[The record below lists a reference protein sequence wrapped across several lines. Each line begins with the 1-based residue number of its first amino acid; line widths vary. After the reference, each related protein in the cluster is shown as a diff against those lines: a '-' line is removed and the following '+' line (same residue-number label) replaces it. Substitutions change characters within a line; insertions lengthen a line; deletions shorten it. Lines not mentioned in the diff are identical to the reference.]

1 MHEETGG
8 PKNCHT
14 TDAAWDNHRTKK
26 NECGEELEMQDET
39 IKKILTMLD
48 QQNLRETFDEND
60 TASEINK
67 SPVFSQAFKDNMRAM
82 VASRFGAEAAE
93 QFIEDTAD
101 MYETSEVEN
110 PETAERMSQAKPAA
124 PTAEVPLGAAS
135 PAETE
140 GVSEV
145 RKLFSKPKKKILF
158 KWVAC
163 AAAVFIV
170 AFAGF
175 TVHKVGYVQ
184 ATGLPSISAQP
195 ETTEEY
201 SKVGSLKDII
211 SNLEITDYPRSL
223 KQVFVPDKVVD
234 GFEETERSSKEIYLN
249 IFYENAKDG
258 WYQYQQTTVGA
269 KSFIDTEDGDW
280 DDVEIGTWP
289 GLYSYKNDTGN
300 LWWFDYNY
308 AYHLQGNISKEEM
321 VEVAE
326 SLVMEK

>member
-1 MHEETGG
+1 
-8 PKNCHT
+8 
-14 TDAAWDNHRTKK
+14 
-26 NECGEELEMQDET
+26 
-39 IKKILTMLD
+39 MLD

-110 PETAERMSQAKPAA
+110 PETAERMSQVKSAA
-124 PTAEVPLGAAS
+124 PAAEVPLGAAS

-211 SNLEITDYPRSL
+211 SSLDVTNYPQKL
-223 KQVFVPDKVVD
+223 DCIFIPGKLMD
-234 GFEETERSSKEIYLN
+234 GFEEVAREDFSKYLR
-249 IFYENAKDG
+249 IFYENSEGD
-258 WYQYQQTTVGA
+258 WYTYQQLTVGA
-269 KSFIDTEDGDW
+269 NAFIDTEDSDW
-280 DDVEIGTWP
+280 EEVEIGRWP
-289 GLYSYKNDTGN
+289 GIYRYKDDVGN

-308 AYHLQGNISKEEM
+308 AYQLQGNLSEEEM
-321 VEVAE
+321 IEIAE
-326 SLVMEK
+326 SLVKEK

>member
-124 PTAEVPLGAAS
+124 PAAEVHWAQR
-135 PAETE
+135 
-140 GVSEV
+140 V
-145 RKLFSKPKKKILF
+145 RQKQRECRKFANCSQSRRKKSFSN
-158 KWVAC
+158 
-163 AAAVFIV
+163 
-170 AFAGF
+170 
-175 TVHKVGYVQ
+175 
-184 ATGLPSISAQP
+184 GLPVPRQYLSLHLRDLQYIKSAMCRQQDCRVSVLSRRRRRSI
-195 ETTEEY
+195 
-201 SKVGSLKDII
+201 
-211 SNLEITDYPRSL
+211 PR
-223 KQVFVPDKVVD
+223 
-234 GFEETERSSKEIYLN
+234 
-249 IFYENAKDG
+249 
-258 WYQYQQTTVGA
+258 
-269 KSFIDTEDGDW
+269 
-280 DDVEIGTWP
+280 
-289 GLYSYKNDTGN
+289 
-300 LWWFDYNY
+300 
-308 AYHLQGNISKEEM
+308 
-321 VEVAE
+321 
-326 SLVMEK
+326 